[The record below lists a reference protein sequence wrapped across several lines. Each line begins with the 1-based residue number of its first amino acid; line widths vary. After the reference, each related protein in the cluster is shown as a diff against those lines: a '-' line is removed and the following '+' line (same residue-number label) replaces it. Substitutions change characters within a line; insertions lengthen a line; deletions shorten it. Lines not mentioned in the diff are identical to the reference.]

1 MNYAYKDTGRTKIIY
16 ADSSDIIKYK
26 GVRCYCKNPSCNAKM
41 FIHNPEHPNFAY
53 FQASGK
59 PSHNGSCGSIYN
71 HFDNSKYDE
80 KLFSFPEVLMNLESK
95 PSGTKP
101 TGKSSPKKGKSTSG
115 GEKALKTI
123 KEIYKMATNTPPND
137 SYNGVKIKNI
147 LADVRSYSDYKD
159 GIDGYHLVECNFYCF
174 DKKEKTIIMN
184 FPFLPNNKYY
194 LCLCFKDE
202 DLFKKEYSRFYDTG
216 HTGIIVIS
224 GLWEKKDEEY
234 RTKTI
239 KAECTIKS
247 EKQIAIIKKK

>member
-147 LADVRSYSDYKD
+147 LA
-159 GIDGYHLVECNFYCF
+159 E
-174 DKKEKTIIMN
+174 
-184 FPFLPNNKYY
+184 
-194 LCLCFKDE
+194 
-202 DLFKKEYSRFYDTG
+202 
-216 HTGIIVIS
+216 
-224 GLWEKKDEEY
+224 
-234 RTKTI
+234 
-239 KAECTIKS
+239 
-247 EKQIAIIKKK
+247 

>member
-194 LCLCFKDE
+194 LRLCFKDE
-202 DLFKKEYSRFYDTG
+202 DLFKT
-216 HTGIIVIS
+216 
-224 GLWEKKDEEY
+224 
-234 RTKTI
+234 
-239 KAECTIKS
+239 
-247 EKQIAIIKKK
+247 